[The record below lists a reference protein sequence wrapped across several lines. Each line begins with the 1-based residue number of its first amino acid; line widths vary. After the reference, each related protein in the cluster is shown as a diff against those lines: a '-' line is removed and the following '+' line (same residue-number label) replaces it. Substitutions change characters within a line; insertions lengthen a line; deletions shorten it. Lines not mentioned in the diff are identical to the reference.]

1 MPTVTYDY
9 VYFSSGPHQRQ
20 PRLPGGPGGFA
31 LIGSAPGGDPSG
43 GTFQASPQPSTQVVD
58 GDTYNFTFMNVSGGY
73 SSAAGGA
80 PIGVTST
87 ESTIP
92 PPAVYVRNLPIVVLV
107 VYLPSGGGVAGRRV
121 SGATIDAFDETT
133 GILVDNTFVTVSP
146 DGSQNNE
153 ANQYGWVA
161 TTNTETVA
169 ALSPITPS
177 STDRNTVNA
186 NFDKW
191 VNLQDPQSDIVTS
204 SNNGETVTEVEISGV
219 NLKVTQ
225 GWSVSALAFYKSPP
239 SPPPLDHCHSL
250 ANEVQTLLDTV
261 GAANIPPLV
270 KAILRREITGCERE
284 LGATEADHLLT
295 SLFPEQPP
303 PRSPPR

>member
-9 VYFSSGPHQRQ
+9 VYFASGPRQRQ
-20 PRLPGGPGGFA
+20 PRQPGGPGGFA
-31 LIGSAPGGDPSG
+31 LIGSSSGGDPSG
-43 GTFQASPQPSTQVVD
+43 GTFQAGLQPPTLVVD
-58 GDTYNFTFMNVSGGY
+58 GDTYNLAFVNVSGGY
-73 SSAAGGA
+73 SSASGGA
-80 PIGVTST
+80 PVGVTST
-87 ESTIP
+87 DPAIP
-92 PPAVYVRNLPIVVLV
+92 PPPVYVRNQPIVVLV
-107 VYLPSGGGVAGRRV
+107 VYLPPGGGVAGRGGP
-121 SGATIDAFDETT
+121 GATIDAFDETT

-146 DGSQNNE
+146 DGSQTNE

-161 TTNTETVA
+161 TTRTETVA
-169 ALSPITPS
+169 ALSRITPS

-186 NFDKW
+186 DFDKW

-204 SNNGETVTEVEISGV
+204 SDNGEMVTEVEITGA
-219 NLKVTQ
+219 NLTVTQ

-270 KAILRREITGCERE
+270 KAILQREIIGCERE
-284 LGATEADHLLT
+284 LGAVESSHLLA
-295 SLFPEQPP
+295 SLFAEQPP
-303 PRSPPR
+303 PR